1 MFFPIQ
7 TLHFKDVVL
16 QKKIYHLYTLN
27 FYQKYLFKMAINWKK
42 GKKGEGEMS
51 FLEHLEEL
59 RWHIIRSLIAIVVMM
74 IIAFVFKNVLFNN
87 IVLAPK
93 NPTFFTNR
101 LFCEFGHYLAQKI
114 NLSNPEILCINT
126 KPLNLISIK
135 MAGQLTTHITVA
147 MVTGLIL
154 AFPVIIR
161 EFWLF
166 FKPALHS
173 NEAKHARGAVLAS
186 SLLFFTGVC
195 FGYFI
200 LAPLSIH
207 FLNSYQISSDVV
219 NQINVRS
226 YIGTLTSLCLAT
238 GIVFELPIVAYFLT
252 KIGIVTPAFMRKY
265 RKHSI
270 VVIFILSAIIT
281 PPDVFSQTLVAI
293 PLLILYE
300 VSILISARVMKHKE
314 IEHNT
319 FMDDDSSSKTNI
331 STS

>member
-1 MFFPIQ
+1 
-7 TLHFKDVVL
+7 
-16 QKKIYHLYTLN
+16 
-27 FYQKYLFKMAINWKK
+27 
-42 GKKGEGEMS
+42 MS

-74 IIAFVFKNVLFNN
+74 IVAFVFKNVLFNN

-93 NPTFFTNR
+93 NATFFTNR
-101 LFCEFGHYLAQKI
+101 LFCEFGHYLAQHI
-114 NLSNPEILCINT
+114 NLKNPDILCINT

-147 MVTGLIL
+147 MVAGLIL

-186 SLLFFTGVC
+186 SLLFFTGVL

-238 GIVFELPIVAYFLT
+238 GIVFELPIIAYFLT
-252 KIGIVTPAFMRKY
+252 KIGIITPSFMRKY
-265 RKHSI
+265 RKHAI
-270 VVIFILSAIIT
+270 VVIFILAAIIT

-300 VSILISARVMKHKE
+300 VSIFISARVMKQKE
-314 IEHNT
+314 KAHST
-319 FMDDDSSSKTNI
+319 FMNDDSSVKTETT
-331 STS
+331 TS